1 MEFQDRLQKAVRR
14 GQQRSERRDR
24 EAAEKALNEE
34 ELKGLHTQ
42 YRLDLSEHIEKCV
55 RQLPNHFPGFK
66 LETIFGESGWG
77 AAVSRDDVD
86 MKQGRQRENLFSR
99 LEMTI
104 RPFSSVHVLD
114 LAAKGTIRNKEVY
127 NRSHF
132 EKLNEVDTD
141 NYVELIDLWVLEY
154 AELYSARS

>member
-77 AAVSRDDVD
+77 AAVSRDDVA
-86 MKQGRQRENLFSR
+86 GAGWPEREDGDVGNQ
-99 LEMTI
+99 EIEQCI
-104 RPFSSVHVLD
+104 RR
-114 LAAKGTIRNKEVY
+114 IRRRIE
-127 NRSHF
+127 RDPSAP
-132 EKLNEVDTD
+132 
-141 NYVELIDLWVLEY
+141 ELIVTR
-154 AELYSARS
+154 RSFGYIMP

>member
-1 MEFQDRLQKAVRR
+1 
-14 GQQRSERRDR
+14 
-24 EAAEKALNEE
+24 
-34 ELKGLHTQ
+34 
-42 YRLDLSEHIEKCV
+42 
-55 RQLPNHFPGFK
+55 
-66 LETIFGESGWG
+66 
-77 AAVSRDDVD
+77 
-86 MKQGRQRENLFSR
+86 
-99 LEMTI
+99 MTI